1 MVTDCSSRV
10 DAELVSTSESRN
22 QGAKQSGLIP
32 AAAQRWTSALVLFE
46 TIILRSDATLTEE
59 QRATARR
66 IRMRLAA
73 YGWYVRRTAPRR

>member
-10 DAELVSTSESRN
+10 DAELVSASESRN
-22 QGAKQSGLIP
+22 QGAKQSGPI
-32 AAAQRWTSALVLFE
+32 AATARWTSALVLFE
-46 TIILRSDATLTEE
+46 TIIMRSEATLTEE

-66 IRMRLAA
+66 IRVRLAA